1 MNLIQLL
8 LSKSLKN
15 KNPTLDLQRS
25 DKRLLRIASQ
35 DFMNYLKFHWK
46 LTRQEITQP
55 ELMEKISRYLHEKP
69 EELEEFLNVW
79 SGIWMKKW
87 GERVKLVTETEECQ
101 CLRKKHKRLN
111 QIEPMWRQL
120 RNRSEIEEIVVEALI
135 RNGEICGTSILAE
148 HLLKTDLALK
158 TKGKYFTNSLEDL
171 LDITRRVVT
180 KARYLSRT
188 TGPTIFIIA
197 RKSPHL
203 RLK

>member
-8 LSKSLKN
+8 LSESLRN
-15 KNPTLDLQRS
+15 RNPQFGLQGS
-25 DKRLLRIASQ
+25 AKRILRIASQ
-35 DFMNYLKFHWK
+35 DFMNYLMFHWK
-46 LTRQEITQP
+46 LAGQNITQP

-69 EELEEFLNVW
+69 EELKEFLNIW

-101 CLRKKHKRLN
+101 RLRKKHKRLN

-148 HLLKTDLALK
+148 HLLKTDLASR

-171 LDITRRVVT
+171 LGITRRVVI

-203 RLK
+203 RLQ